1 MRTSLKYIQVDRNIA
16 GRYYQERAIKAVCL
30 SLIHIFSNKC
40 SPIERI
46 SIQSG
51 GDALNNAVDLAKLG
65 NQVCYMGRIGTDV
78 GGEFVLQELK
88 NAGVNVSHVVRS
100 KCPHTKVNV
109 LIKQEGERA
118 FFYYGGTSLEFSAS
132 DVDRSLLP
140 LCRILQVGG
149 TFHLP
154 AFDGQGAAE
163 LFQACL
169 LYTSRCV

>member
-1 MRTSLKYIQVDRNIA
+1 MFDVLCLGETAVDIITRPVT
-16 GRYYQERAIKAVCL
+16 EC
-30 SLIHIFSNKC
+30 SFSNKC

-109 LIKQEGERA
+109 LIK
-118 FFYYGGTSLEFSAS
+118 
-132 DVDRSLLP
+132 
-140 LCRILQVGG
+140 
-149 TFHLP
+149 
-154 AFDGQGAAE
+154 
-163 LFQACL
+163 
-169 LYTSRCV
+169 

>member
-1 MRTSLKYIQVDRNIA
+1 MFDVLCLGETAVDIITRPVT
-16 GRYYQERAIKAVCL
+16 EC
-30 SLIHIFSNKC
+30 SFSNKC

-149 TFHLP
+149 TFTCRLSM
-154 AFDGQGAAE
+154 ARGQPNC
-163 LFQACL
+163 FKL
-169 LYTSRCV
+169 LKKLEW

>member
-1 MRTSLKYIQVDRNIA
+1 MFDVLCLGETAVDIITRPVT
-16 GRYYQERAIKAVCL
+16 EC
-30 SLIHIFSNKC
+30 SFSNKC

-109 LIKQEGERA
+109 LIKRRRA
-118 FFYYGGTSLEFSAS
+118 CVLLLCGTSLEFLAS

-140 LCRILQVGG
+140 LCRILPGG
-149 TFHLP
+149 RYISP
-154 AFDGQGAAE
+154 AGFRWPGG
-163 LFQACL
+163 
-169 LYTSRCV
+169 SRTVSSCSKSWSGDIYGCHE